1 MLDLLITEVATNYK
15 MTSHQRI
22 VPQDLAVVA
31 EVAAAFFDNNLFWR
45 LWTTQA
51 FPIINGISGCAA
63 YGQSA
68 LDSYISF
75 P

>member
-31 EVAAAFFDNNLFWR
+31 EVAAAFFDNNLF
-45 LWTTQA
+45 
-51 FPIINGISGCAA
+51 
-63 YGQSA
+63 
-68 LDSYISF
+68 
-75 P
+75 